1 MGLHVALLGNS
12 HFISSTFIVVV
23 AKLVTVQAI
32 QAEGEVQVWFHW
44 FLTSPLDGGEWLA
57 AGS

>member
-32 QAEGEVQVWFHW
+32 QAEGEVQVWFH
-44 FLTSPLDGGEWLA
+44 
-57 AGS
+57 